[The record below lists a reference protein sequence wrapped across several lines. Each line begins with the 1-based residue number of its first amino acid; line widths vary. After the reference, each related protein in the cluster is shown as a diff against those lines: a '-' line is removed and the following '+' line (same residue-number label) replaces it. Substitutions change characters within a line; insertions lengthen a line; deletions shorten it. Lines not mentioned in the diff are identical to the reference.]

1 MTSFNLVTQ
10 RIKDTLLLCDRLQ
23 RCTMIENLKF
33 HERLMAA
40 VGMSD
45 GYVFNGISADCYQ
58 NMALDILL
66 WISGVQMNDPFKR
79 QEQRLI
85 KYVTVY
91 DSNSQVVTATYRMH
105 SCHKVVLFTFFSI
118 FTEL

>member
-1 MTSFNLVTQ
+1 MTGFNLVILC
-10 RIKDTLLLCDRLQ
+10 IKDALLICDRLQ

-79 QEQRLI
+79 QEQHLREHI
-85 KYVTVY
+85 NV
-91 DSNSQVVTATYRMH
+91 
-105 SCHKVVLFTFFSI
+105 
-118 FTEL
+118 

>member
-1 MTSFNLVTQ
+1 
-10 RIKDTLLLCDRLQ
+10 
-23 RCTMIENLKF
+23 MIENLKF

-79 QEQRLI
+79 QEQHLREHI
-85 KYVTVY
+85 YN
-91 DSNSQVVTATYRMH
+91 DSNLQVGTTSYTMD
-105 SCHKVVLFTFFSI
+105 SSHKVVLFTFFSL

>member
-1 MTSFNLVTQ
+1 MTGFNLVIQ
-10 RIKDTLLLCDRLQ
+10 CIKDASLICDRLQ

-79 QEQRLI
+79 HEQHLREHI
-85 KYVTVY
+85 NV
-91 DSNSQVVTATYRMH
+91 
-105 SCHKVVLFTFFSI
+105 
-118 FTEL
+118 

>member
-1 MTSFNLVTQ
+1 
-10 RIKDTLLLCDRLQ
+10 
-23 RCTMIENLKF
+23 
-33 HERLMAA
+33 MAA

-79 QEQRLI
+79 QEQHLREHI
-85 KYVTVY
+85 NV
-91 DSNSQVVTATYRMH
+91 
-105 SCHKVVLFTFFSI
+105 
-118 FTEL
+118 

>member
-79 QEQRLI
+79 QDQHLR
-85 KYVTVY
+85 KYV
-91 DSNSQVVTATYRMH
+91 NVVIYKLFLLHTECILVIKLCYSLSFLYLQ
-105 SCHKVVLFTFFSI
+105 SCD
-118 FTEL
+118 

>member
-1 MTSFNLVTQ
+1 
-10 RIKDTLLLCDRLQ
+10 
-23 RCTMIENLKF
+23 MIENLKF

-40 VGMSD
+40 VGMTD

-66 WISGVQMNDPFKR
+66 WISGVQMNDPYKR
-79 QEQRLI
+79 QEQHLR
-85 KYVTVY
+85 KYLNVY
-91 DSNSQVVTATYRMH
+91 DSNLQVVATTYSMH
-105 SCHKVVLFTFFSI
+105 SSHKVVLFASFSL